1 MAAAAA
7 VVGVVVLVV
16 VVVVV
21 VVVATVLAIVVVV
34 AVNCCCWPFL
44 HWLMRTVSATPFRG
58 QVLLYRSLP
67 EHTERTKQALNVVG
81 ATYLT
86 IATLVVLF
94 VWLRTMLWYTGV
106 CSSRGATVSL
116 EVAPHTNSVNSSL
129 RVNGYEGDDD
139 ADDDDERG
147 RDEGQDRGGGGGRG
161 VRGGMPNDGAANER
175 ITISQTT
182 DQDSDDKNSRH
193 RHPTAIPPHT
203 NTSSAS
209 PPSSPDVINPV
220 LDNMLNI
227 QRASSIV

>member
-1 MAAAAA
+1 
-7 VVGVVVLVV
+7 
-16 VVVVV
+16 
-21 VVVATVLAIVVVV
+21 V

-44 HWLMRTVSATPFRG
+44 HWLTRTVSATPFRG

-94 VWLRTMLWYTGV
+94 VWLRTMLWYTGA

-116 EVAPHTNSVNSSL
+116 EVAPHANSINSSL

-147 RDEGQDRGGGGGRG
+147 RDGGQDRGGGGRG
-161 VRGGMPNDGAANER
+161 GRGGMPNDGAANER

-193 RHPTAIPPHT
+193 RHPAAIPPHT